1 MRKFTMLAS
10 IGVQPG
16 EEGDINIS
24 GNNSTWD
31 KTERRGDNDEI
42 MMIMMLF
49 PKVRINSYMLNQGV
63 WSQSIKCYQL
73 AVQLVLR
80 SLNPFVILK
89 ITRFLQIFIMFLLF
103 RPYALCIYDPIT
115 PHTLVHCLRS

>member
-31 KTERRGDNDEI
+31 KTERRGET
-42 MMIMMLF
+42 
-49 PKVRINSYMLNQGV
+49 KQ
-63 WSQSIKCYQL
+63 
-73 AVQLVLR
+73 
-80 SLNPFVILK
+80 
-89 ITRFLQIFIMFLLF
+89 
-103 RPYALCIYDPIT
+103 
-115 PHTLVHCLRS
+115 

>member
-31 KTERRGDNDEI
+31 KTERRGDKRNNDVV
-42 MMIMMLF
+42 
-49 PKVRINSYMLNQGV
+49 PKVRINSHMLNQGV

-89 ITRFLQIFIMFLLF
+89 ITRFLQKFIMFLLF
-103 RPYALCIYDPIT
+103 RPYALYIYDPIT
-115 PHTLVHCLRS
+115 PHALLHCLRS

>member
-31 KTERRGDNDEI
+31 KTERRGDKRNNDVV
-42 MMIMMLF
+42 
-49 PKVRINSYMLNQGV
+49 PK
-63 WSQSIKCYQL
+63 SQDKF
-73 AVQLVLR
+73 AH
-80 SLNPFVILK
+80 
-89 ITRFLQIFIMFLLF
+89 
-103 RPYALCIYDPIT
+103 A
-115 PHTLVHCLRS
+115 

>member
-1 MRKFTMLAS
+1 MGKFTMLAS

-31 KTERRGDNDEI
+31 KTETRGDKRNND
-42 MMIMMLF
+42 F
-49 PKVRINSYMLNQGV
+49 VPKVRINSHMLNQSV

-73 AVQLVLR
+73 AVQLVNER
-80 SLNPFVILK
+80 
-89 ITRFLQIFIMFLLF
+89 
-103 RPYALCIYDPIT
+103 C
-115 PHTLVHCLRS
+115 